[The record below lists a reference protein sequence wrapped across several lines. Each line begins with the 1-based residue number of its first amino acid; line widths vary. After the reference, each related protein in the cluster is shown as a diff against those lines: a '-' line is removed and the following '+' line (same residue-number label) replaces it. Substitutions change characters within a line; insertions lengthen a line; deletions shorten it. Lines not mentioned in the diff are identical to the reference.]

1 MRLRRLFVIASLVV
15 AYVGVLSPTP
25 AFACHDPHEPER
37 IVCVILQSIAPPP
50 SCTITTWPP
59 SVSCAP

>member
-1 MRLRRLFVIASLVV
+1 MRLRRLVVIASVVV
-15 AYVGVLSPTP
+15 AHASLASGTP
-25 AFACHDPHEPER
+25 ALACHDPHPPEAL
-37 IVCVILQSIAPPP
+37 VCTVLKSISPPP